1 MKVIFIALAMLILPA
16 PVSAQETGMLV
27 AQAGV
32 DNRPVTQDNFYR
44 LDGKIEDV
52 RRDLGGRIDAQG
64 RDLGGRIDARG
75 RDLGARIDAQRR
87 HLSGRIDSLTTAVWT
102 LLGVIVAAFLAGL
115 LGIVAVLIPAL
126 IRREKGSG
134 DSASLS
140 PDAPASASR

>member
-1 MKVIFIALAMLILPA
+1 MKVIFIALAIFILPA
-16 PVSAQETGMLV
+16 PVMAQETGMLV
-27 AQAGV
+27 AQAG

>member
-1 MKVIFIALAMLILPA
+1 MKVIFIALAILILPA
-16 PVSAQETGMLV
+16 PVLAQETGMLV

-52 RRDLGGRIDAQG
+52 RRDLGGRIDA
-64 RDLGGRIDARG
+64 RG

-87 HLSGRIDSLTTAVWT
+87 HLGGRIDSLTTAVWT

>member
-1 MKVIFIALAMLILPA
+1 MKVIFIALAILILPA

-32 DNRPVTQDNFYR
+32 DNRPSTLGDLHRTEAR
-44 LDGKIEDV
+44 LDRKIEET
-52 RRDLGGRIDAQG
+52 RRDLGGRIDA
-64 RDLGGRIDARG
+64 
-75 RDLGARIDAQRR
+75 LGARVDA
-87 HLSGRIDSLTTAVWT
+87 RIDGLITAIWAVF
-102 LLGVIVAAFLAGL
+102 GVVVAAIVAGL